1 VKTRPATA
9 QATLRT
15 KPTARSGQIPAF
27 GLLPTVEGDR
37 EVYAGGDAPTLNRQS
52 VERIPFG
59 VAMIDNPVP
68 VCVWLKRDLRVAD
81 HPALAEAVARARGG
95 AVFAVFLYEPEVLA
109 QPERDASHAGFEH
122 ECLVDLEAA
131 LGRLGIRLVT
141 RRGEAAAMLEHL
153 RCETGFRLLV
163 AHEETGTGVTYV
175 RDRRVRRWAR
185 EAGVEFL
192 ELPQTGV
199 VRRLGSR
206 NGWNR
211 LWETRMEADRANVP
225 RSIGR
230 GGLTTV
236 ARLATAGVL
245 DCRGLG
251 LPEDTKDRQR
261 GGERAAGDV
270 LDDFLSSRGRHY
282 SGGISSPLSAPTSCS
297 RLSPY
302 LAFGAIS
309 MRTVWQES
317 EARRREVQA
326 SLLTATSPRDRAGLK
341 AWQRS
346 VKAVQSRLHW
356 HCHFM
361 QKLEDEPAIEF
372 HNMLRAA
379 DGLRENEVCPERL
392 DAWQAGRTGYP
403 LVDACMRSLVATGW
417 LTFRMRALVVSF
429 ASYSLWLHWRPTGLF
444 LARHF
449 LDFEP
454 GIHWSQLQMQS
465 GTTGINTLRIYN
477 PTKQAIEQDPR
488 GVFIRRW
495 VPELAGVPPAYVH
508 MPWTMPEDVQ
518 RSAGCVIGHE
528 YPAPLVD
535 HAKAIREAKR
545 RLAIVRSGPA
555 ARSEARGVAERHGS
569 RRDRRGAMQQDPVR
583 RTLGQ
588 SGPLRK
594 ALPAKDPQRLLPFVT
609 QDSEKDTSAPTAE
622 GE

>member
-1 VKTRPATA
+1 MDDFTA
-9 QATLRT
+9 
-15 KPTARSGQIPAF
+15 
-27 GLLPTVEGDR
+27 
-37 EVYAGGDAPTLNRQS
+37 
-52 VERIPFG
+52 
-59 VAMIDNPVP
+59 P

-81 HPALAEAVARARGG
+81 HPALAAAVARAKGA

-109 QPERDASHAGFEH
+109 QPEWHPSHSDFQR
-122 ECLVDLEAA
+122 ECLVELEAA

-141 RRGEAAAMLEHL
+141 RRGEAVAMLDRL
-153 RCETGFRLLV
+153 RHETGFRLLV
-163 AHEETGTGVTYV
+163 AHEETGTGVTYA
-175 RDRRVRRWAR
+175 RDKRVRSWAR
-185 EAGVEFL
+185 AAGVEFL

-199 VRRLGSR
+199 VRRLASR

-211 LWETRMEADRANVP
+211 LWEARMQAEMAPTP
-225 RSIGR
+225 RSGGR
-230 GGLTTV
+230 GGLGCV
-236 ARLATAGVL
+236 IRLETAGIL
-245 DCRGLG
+245 GCRDLG
-251 LPEDTKDRQR
+251 QPPDTTDRQR
-261 GGERAAGDV
+261 GGEGAASAV
-270 LDDFLSSRGRHY
+270 LEDFLTRRGRHY

-309 MRTVWQES
+309 MRRVWQAS
-317 EARRREVQA
+317 EARRIDA
-326 SLLTATSPRDRAGLK
+326 SAAMPTATSPRDRAELR

-346 VKAVQSRLHW
+346 LKAVQSRMHW

-379 DGLRENEVCPERL
+379 DGLRENEISAERL
-392 DAWQAGRTGYP
+392 AAWQEGRTGYP

-429 ASYSLWLHWRPTGLF
+429 ASYSLWLHWRPTGLH

-508 MPWTMPEDVQ
+508 MPWTMPGDVQ
-518 RSAGCVIGHE
+518 QAAGCLIGRD
-528 YPAPLVD
+528 YMPPLVD
-535 HAKAIREAKR
+535 HTNAVREAKR
-545 RLAIVRSGPA
+545 RLAAVRGDPE
-555 ARSEARGVAERHGS
+555 AREEARGVARRHGS

-583 RTLGQ
+583 RSLARDAG
-588 SGPLRK
+588 K
-594 ALPAKDPQRLLPFVT
+594 PASRPARHPDPQRLFSFL
-609 QDSEKDTSAPTAE
+609 DIEPTDPAE
-622 GE
+622 GTRLN

>member
-1 VKTRPATA
+1 MVDHA
-9 QATLRT
+9 
-15 KPTARSGQIPAF
+15 
-27 GLLPTVEGDR
+27 
-37 EVYAGGDAPTLNRQS
+37 
-52 VERIPFG
+52 
-59 VAMIDNPVP
+59 VP

-109 QPERDASHAGFEH
+109 QPEWDATHTEFQR
-122 ECLVDLEAA
+122 ECLADLETA

-141 RRGEAAAMLEHL
+141 RRGEAVAMFDEL
-153 RCETGFRLLV
+153 RRETGFRLLV
-163 AHEETGTGVTYV
+163 AHEETGTGVTYA

-185 EAGVEFL
+185 EAGVEFV

-211 LWETRMEADRANVP
+211 LWESRMEAVQADVP
-225 RSIGR
+225 RSTGR
-230 GGLTTV
+230 GGHATV
-236 ARLATAGVL
+236 ARLATAGLL
-245 DCRGLG
+245 DCRALG
-251 LPEDTKDRQR
+251 LPADTKDRQR
-261 GGERAAGDV
+261 GGERAASDV
-270 LDDFLSSRGRHY
+270 LDDFLARRGRHY

-309 MRTVWQES
+309 MRTVWQAS
-317 EARRREVQA
+317 EARRRDVQA
-326 SLLTATSPRDRAGLK
+326 SLATATSPRDRAELK
-341 AWQRS
+341 AWQRGL
-346 VKAVQSRLHW
+346 KAVQSRLHW

-372 HNMLRAA
+372 SNMLRAA
-379 DGLRENEVCPERL
+379 DGLRENDVSLERL
-392 DAWQAGRTGYP
+392 AAWQAGRTGYP
-403 LVDACMRSLVATGW
+403 LVDACLRSLVATGW

-508 MPWTMPEDVQ
+508 MPWTMPADVQ
-518 RSAGCVIGHE
+518 QVAGCVIGHD

-535 HAKAIREAKR
+535 HAAAVREAKR
-545 RLAIVRSGPA
+545 RLAIVRNAPA
-555 ARSEARGVAERHGS
+555 SRNEARGVAERHGS

-583 RTLGQ
+583 RSLGR
-588 SGPLRK
+588 SGLQRSRK
-594 ALPAKDPQRLLPFVT
+594 AATRDDPQQWLPFALPESV
-609 QDSEKDTSAPTAE
+609 
-622 GE
+622 GEPSPLDDDGSS

>member
-1 VKTRPATA
+1 MAD
-9 QATLRT
+9 
-15 KPTARSGQIPAF
+15 SS
-27 GLLPTVEGDR
+27 LPT
-37 EVYAGGDAPTLNRQS
+37 
-52 VERIPFG
+52 
-59 VAMIDNPVP
+59 
-68 VCVWLKRDLRVAD
+68 CVWLKRDLRVAD
-81 HPALAEAVARARGG
+81 HPALATAVARARGG
-95 AVFAVFLYEPEVLA
+95 AVFAVFLHEPEVLA
-109 QPERDASHAGFEH
+109 QPERDPSHAAFER
-122 ECLVDLEAA
+122 ECLVDLEPA
-131 LGRLGIRLVT
+131 LGRLGIRLIT
-141 RRGEAAAMLEHL
+141 RRGEAVAMLEQL
-153 RCETGFRLLV
+153 RHETGFRLLV
-163 AHEETGTGVTYV
+163 AHEETGTGVTYA

-185 EAGVEFL
+185 EAGVEFV

-199 VRRLGSR
+199 VRRLASR

-211 LWETRMEADRANVP
+211 LWETRMEGDRADVP
-225 RSIGR
+225 RSTGR
-230 GGLTTV
+230 GGLTTI
-236 ARLATAGVL
+236 ARLATAGL
-245 DCRGLG
+245 PDCRDLG
-251 LPEDTKDRQR
+251 LPADTKDRQR
-261 GGERAAGDV
+261 GGERAAGEV
-270 LDDFLSSRGRHY
+270 LDDFLARRGRHY
-282 SGGISSPLSAPTSCS
+282 CGGISSPLSAPTSCS

-309 MRTVWQES
+309 MRTVWQAS

-326 SLLTATSPRDRAGLK
+326 ALRVATSPRDRAELK

-346 VKAVQSRLHW
+346 LKAMQSRLHW

-379 DGLRENEVCPERL
+379 DGLREAEVCPERL
-392 DAWQAGRTGYP
+392 AAWQAGRTGHP
-403 LVDACMRSLVATGW
+403 LVDACLRSVVATGW

-477 PTKQAIEQDPR
+477 PTKQALEQDPR

-508 MPWTMPEDVQ
+508 MPWTMPADVQ
-518 RSAGCVIGHE
+518 RAAGCVIGRD

-535 HAKAIREAKR
+535 HAAAVREAKR
-545 RLAIVRSGPA
+545 RLALVRNAPE

-583 RTLGQ
+583 RTLGRG
-588 SGPLRK
+588 GPPRE
-594 ALPAKDPQRLLPFVT
+594 APRAPDPQRLLPFA
-609 QDSEKDTSAPTAE
+609 APDGGDAPDGGIDPGAPPAE
-622 GE
+622 RE

>member
-1 VKTRPATA
+1 
-9 QATLRT
+9 
-15 KPTARSGQIPAF
+15 
-27 GLLPTVEGDR
+27 
-37 EVYAGGDAPTLNRQS
+37 
-52 VERIPFG
+52 
-59 VAMIDNPVP
+59 
-68 VCVWLKRDLRVAD
+68 
-81 HPALAEAVARARGG
+81 
-95 AVFAVFLYEPEVLA
+95 VFAAFLYEPEVLA
-109 QPERDASHAGFEH
+109 QPEWDASHTEFQG
-122 ECLVDLEAA
+122 ECLVDLEVA

-141 RRGEAAAMLEHL
+141 RRGEAVAMLDEL
-153 RCETGFRLLV
+153 RRETGFQLLV
-163 AHEETGTGVTYV
+163 AHEETGTGVTYA

-211 LWETRMEADRANVP
+211 LWESRMEAVQADVP
-225 RSIGR
+225 RSTGR
-230 GGLTTV
+230 GGHATV
-236 ARLATAGVL
+236 ARLATAGLL
-245 DCRGLG
+245 DCRALG
-251 LPEDTKDRQR
+251 LPAETKDRQR
-261 GGERAAGDV
+261 GGERAASEV
-270 LDDFLSSRGRHY
+270 LDDFLSRRGRHY
-282 SGGISSPLSAPTSCS
+282 SGGISSPLTAPTSCS

-309 MRTVWQES
+309 MRSVWQAS
-317 EARRREVQA
+317 EARRQEVQA
-326 SLLTATSPRDRAGLK
+326 SLLAASNPRDRAELK

-346 VKAVQSRLHW
+346 LKAVQSRLHW

-379 DGLRENEVCPERL
+379 DGLRENDVSLERL
-392 DAWQAGRTGYP
+392 AAWQAGKTGYP
-403 LVDACMRSLVATGW
+403 LVDACLRSLVATGW

-495 VPELAGVPPAYVH
+495 VPELAGVPPAYIH
-508 MPWTMPEDVQ
+508 MPWTMPADIQ
-518 RSAGCVIGHE
+518 QAAGCVIGRD

-535 HAKAIREAKR
+535 HAAAVREAKR
-545 RLAIVRSGPA
+545 RLAAVRNAPA
-555 ARSEARGVAERHGS
+555 ARAEARAVAEQHGS

-583 RTLGQ
+583 RSLAGEATKGRRRAA
-588 SGPLRK
+588 SP
-594 ALPAKDPQRLLPFVT
+594 PNDPQQWLPYASPESV
-609 QDSEKDTSAPTAE
+609 
-622 GE
+622 GEPSPLGDDGSS